1 MTVKEKEWEK
11 LKYDV
16 QKIPVNKIDMG
27 HFQSRTKKIEEG
39 LDDLA
44 ENIRKLGLLN
54 PVTVYQKPDGRF
66 DLLAGQRR
74 FLAVAERLKWTTIPA
89 RILDYE
95 PSEAEAKAISLSE
108 NIIRE
113 DLANSDVEN
122 SIMMLY
128 TRCGASGK
136 AISDSLGIPYWV
148 VLSVIKYDDLPNN
161 LKEAVDKKEIDID
174 LATRAT
180 SAAIGSDGKVDEELA
195 EELAQNMKSMIPD
208 QQKQLIKN
216 IKKRP
221 EASLEE
227 NVEDAK
233 KAQKT
238 KQIRIRLVMR
248 EYDALGEYASTEK
261 IDNIHEAAGRVLIK
275 SLQEMGYLEGE

>member
-1 MTVKEKEWEK
+1 MTVKEKDWEK
-11 LKYDV
+11 AEYEV
-16 QKIPVNKIDMG
+16 HKIPVDKVDMG
-27 HFQSRTKKIEEG
+27 QFQSRTKKVEEG

-44 ENIRKLGLLN
+44 ENIKKLGLLN
-54 PVTVYQKPDGRF
+54 PVTVYQKKDGRY
-66 DLLAGQRR
+66 DLIAGQRR
-74 FLAVAERLKWTTIPA
+74 FLAIAERLKWTTIPA
-89 RILDYE
+89 RILPSE
-95 PSEAEAKAISLSE
+95 PSDVEAKAISLSE

-113 DLANSDVEN
+113 DLADSDLKN
-122 SIMMLY
+122 SIMLLY
-128 TRCGASGK
+128 TRLGASGK
-136 AISDSLGIPYWV
+136 AISDTLGIPYWV

-174 LATRAT
+174 LATRAA

-195 EELAQNMKSMIPD
+195 EELAQNMKSMIPE

-233 KAQKT
+233 KAQKA
-238 KQIRIRLVMR
+238 KEIRIRLLMR

-261 IDNIHEAAGRVLIK
+261 IDNIHEAAGRVLVK
-275 SLQEMGYLEGE
+275 SLQDMGYLEGE